1 MKTKLSLSSIRYWST
16 HLILILASII
26 SVFPL
31 LWILSTSFKPASQVF
46 DNHIH
51 FIPVTPTL
59 ENYRFLFTMKHHI
72 FFTWLSNS
80 ALIAV
85 STTLL
90 GLFLATTA
98 AYALS
103 RFRFPGHRASL
114 FTFLLIQMFPGA
126 LLIVPLYQLMRAY
139 GLLNSWYGLVLA
151 YATTALPFCVWMLK
165 GFFDTIPLE
174 IEEAARVDGLSPIG
188 SFYRIVL
195 PLSLPGLAVTAFYSF
210 ITAWNEFMYA
220 MTFMSKEKLYTL
232 PVGMGTFVNQFQ
244 SDWQYLAAGA
254 VVITIPVIIFFF
266 FAQKYLVSGL
276 TAGGTKG

>member
-1 MKTKLSLSSIRYWST
+1 MKTNNAFTWKRFWGT
-16 HLILILASII
+16 HVILILASLVSI
-26 SVFPL
+26 FPL
-31 LWILSTSFKPASQVF
+31 LWIVSTSFKPASQVF
-46 DNHIH
+46 DSQIH

-59 ENYRFLFTMKHHI
+59 ENYRVLFTMKHHI
-72 FFTWLSNS
+72 FFYWLGNS

-85 STTLL
+85 STTLF

-139 GLLNSWYGLVLA
+139 GLLNSWFGLVLA

-174 IEEAARVDGLSPIG
+174 IEEAARVDGLSPFG

-220 MTFMSKEKLYTL
+220 MTFMSKENLYTL

-254 VVITIPVIIFFF
+254 VMITIPVIVFFF
-266 FAQKYLVSGL
+266 FAQRYLVAGL

>member
-1 MKTKLSLSSIRYWST
+1 MRSKYSLAPKRYWGT

-31 LWILSTSFKPASQVF
+31 LWILSTSLKPASQIF
-46 DNHIH
+46 DTQIR
-51 FIPVTPTL
+51 FIPLTPTV
-59 ENYRFLFTMKHHI
+59 ENYRFLFTMKNHI
-72 FFTWLSNS
+72 FFTWLGNS
-80 ALIAV
+80 VLIAV
-85 STTLL
+85 STTVL
-90 GLFLATTA
+90 GLFLSTTA

-103 RFRFPGHRASL
+103 RFRFPGHGASL
-114 FTFLLIQMFPGA
+114 FSFLLIQMFPGA
-126 LLIVPLYQLMRAY
+126 LLIAPLYQLMRSY

-174 IEEAARVDGLSPIG
+174 IEEAARVDGLSPLG

-195 PLSLPGLAVTAFYSF
+195 PLSLPGLVVTAFYSF

-254 VVITIPVIIFFF
+254 VVITIPVVIFFF
-266 FAQKYLVSGL
+266 FAQKYLVAGL

>member
-1 MKTKLSLSSIRYWST
+1 MKTKRSLSPISYWFT

-26 SVFPL
+26 SIFPL
-31 LWILSTSFKPASQVF
+31 LWILSTSLKPASQIF
-46 DNHIH
+46 DSHIH

-72 FFTWLSNS
+72 FFNWLGNS
-80 ALIAV
+80 VLIAV

-126 LLIVPLYQLMRAY
+126 LLIVPLYQLLRAY
-139 GLLNSWYGLVLA
+139 GLLNSWLGLVLA

-165 GFFDTIPLE
+165 GFFDTIPVE

-254 VVITIPVIIFFF
+254 IVITIPVIIFFF
-266 FAQKYLVSGL
+266 FAQRYLVAGL

>member
-1 MKTKLSLSSIRYWST
+1 MKTKRSLSPISYWFT

-26 SVFPL
+26 SIFPL
-31 LWILSTSFKPASQVF
+31 LWILSTSFKPASQIF
-46 DNHIH
+46 DSRIH

-59 ENYRFLFTMKHHI
+59 ENYRFLFTMKHNI
-72 FFTWLSNS
+72 FFTWLGNS

-103 RFRFPGHRASL
+103 RFRFPGHRTSL
-114 FTFLLIQMFPGA
+114 FMFLLIQMFPGA

-139 GLLNSWYGLVLA
+139 GLLNTWYGLVLA

-165 GFFDTIPLE
+165 GFFDTIPVEL
-174 IEEAARVDGLSPIG
+174 EEAARVDGLSPIG

-266 FAQKYLVSGL
+266 FAQRYLVAGL

>member
-1 MKTKLSLSSIRYWST
+1 MKPKYSLAPKHCWGT

-26 SVFPL
+26 SVVPL
-31 LWILSTSFKPASQVF
+31 LWILSTSLKPAAQIF
-46 DNHIH
+46 DTQIR
-51 FIPVTPTL
+51 FIPLTPTV
-59 ENYRFLFTMKHHI
+59 ENYRFLFTMKNHI
-72 FFTWLSNS
+72 FFTWLRNS
-80 ALIAV
+80 VLIAV
-85 STTLL
+85 STTVL

-114 FTFLLIQMFPGA
+114 FSFLLIQMFPGA
-126 LLIVPLYQLMRAY
+126 LLIAPLYQLMRAY
-139 GLLNSWYGLVLA
+139 GLLNTWYGLVLA

-165 GFFDTIPLE
+165 GFFDTIPIE

-195 PLSLPGLAVTAFYSF
+195 PLSLPGLVVTAFYSF

-266 FAQKYLVSGL
+266 FAQKYLVAGL

>member
-1 MKTKLSLSSIRYWST
+1 MKTNNAFTWKRLWGT
-16 HLILILASII
+16 HVILILASLI
-26 SVFPL
+26 SIFPL
-31 LWILSTSFKPASQVF
+31 LWIISTSFKPAAEVF
-46 DNHIH
+46 DSQIH

-59 ENYRFLFTMKHHI
+59 GNYRVLFTMKHNI
-72 FFTWLSNS
+72 FFNWLGNS

-139 GLLNSWYGLVLA
+139 GLLNSWFGLVLA

-174 IEEAARVDGLSPIG
+174 IEEAARVDGLSPFG

-254 VVITIPVIIFFF
+254 VMITIPVIVFFF
-266 FAQKYLVSGL
+266 FAQRYLVSGL